1 MTTLLIITHV
11 LVSLFLIAI
20 VLLQHGKGADIGA
33 TFGGS
38 GQSVFGSE
46 GPVPLLNKITT
57 FSAIVFMGTSISLAY
72 ISANES
78 TGSIMKDL
86 PAQETAAPAQK
97 EAPVTIPMPGTEA
110 APTVDVEEVTPEEKA
125 SPAVQEALSEEN
137 SGSPA
142 IQESEAAEVELA
154 APTGEE
160 EPVAEAS
167 PAVQEAL
174 AEEPSEVEPVA
185 ETQNIEVVPA
195 AEEQVA
201 PVEQETETAPEQ
213 AE

>member
-1 MTTLLIITHV
+1 MTTLLIIVHV

-57 FSAIVFMGTSISLAY
+57 FSAIVFMSTSISLAY
-72 ISANES
+72 ISTNES

-86 PAQETAAPAQK
+86 PAQETAAPVQK
-97 EAPVTIPMPGTEA
+97 EAPVTIPMPGTENHVENRVELP
-110 APTVDVEEVTPEEKA
+110 APEPEA

-137 SGSPA
+137 VG
-142 IQESEAAEVELA
+142 
-154 APTGEE
+154 
-160 EPVAEAS
+160 S
-167 PAVQEAL
+167 PAVQESESVEIEPIEPASVEEDPAAEPEAQDIEVAPV
-174 AEEPSEVEPVA
+174 AEEPVEQA
-185 ETQNIEVVPA
+185 
-195 AEEQVA
+195 A

-213 AE
+213 EQQEQTE